1 MSTTD
6 IHSSDV
12 VSTWEQ
18 AYYDAWRQFH
28 GCIEEIPSRLIWDN
42 PSPEDRQ
49 MMIEKLARLPIE
61 IDNIR
66 NLGQIM
72 FEHVPGCE
80 TVRERPLAY
89 FVTDFIRECN
99 AMNYKIYMLI
109 WKLLNRQNSERLAH
123 SRLFRFLESVRDRV
137 PAR

>member
-1 MSTTD
+1 MSITD
-6 IHSSDV
+6 IPSSDA

-18 AYYDAWRQFH
+18 VYHDAWRHFH
-28 GCIEEIPSRLIWDN
+28 GCIEEILSRLTWDN

-49 MMIEKLARLPIE
+49 VTIEKLGRLSIE

-99 AMNYKIYMLI
+99 AMNYKINMLT
-109 WKLLNRQNSERLAH
+109 WRLLNRQNSERLVH
-123 SRLFRFLESVRDRV
+123 SRLFRLLESVRDRV
-137 PAR
+137 PA